1 MFDRS
6 ETQQRINEARRKW
19 GNVFD
24 SVRNARESWNSA
36 WYAVENKQSW
46 IDEEESRLQGIEKE
60 VQRAR
65 KELAY
70 RASIQIPR
78 QAPVETPND

>member
-19 GNVFD
+19 GSVFD
-24 SVRNARESWNSA
+24 SMRNARELWNSA

-46 IDEEESRLQGIEKE
+46 IDEEEQRLRGIEQE
-60 VQRAR
+60 VQKAR
-65 KELAY
+65 RDLA
-70 RASIQIPR
+70 AH
-78 QAPVETPND
+78 TPGLTPQN